1 MKIKVF
7 KDKEWKTL
15 MSCKPTS
22 ENKKRMNEL
31 SSTSFGSALITTLMV
46 NHELGLYDI
55 NEALDHLYKR
65 KD

>member
-1 MKIKVF
+1 MKVKIF
-7 KDKEWKTL
+7 KDNEWKTL
-15 MSCKPTS
+15 MSCNPTP
-22 ENKKRMNEL
+22 ENKKRMNKL
-31 SSTSFGSALITTLMV
+31 SSTSFGGALITTLMV